1 MVFSTLLAI
10 RHLHCG
16 ADSWNVG
23 AGSDLPG
30 DLRILGRAAAPGR
43 RHHGSGLL
51 LGLHEGQPAPPELHI
66 EPPPTLLHRVP
77 YSPGRRKDG
86 FKNKTK
92 YLFKS
97 NSRKKEFPSSC
108 PPSLLV
114 KCFPNW
120 TAMAETAI
128 YLSVIMMMRVA

>member
-1 MVFSTLLAI
+1 MPTLQESLLHWSEVSQEAELVVFSTLLAI

-77 YSPGRRKDG
+77 YPPGRRKDG
-86 FKNKTK
+86 FKEKNKI
-92 YLFKS
+92 F
-97 NSRKKEFPSSC
+97 
-108 PPSLLV
+108 
-114 KCFPNW
+114 
-120 TAMAETAI
+120 I
-128 YLSVIMMMRVA
+128 